1 MIVVD
6 TNLVA
11 SVFLLAD
18 SSHISEQVLARDPIW
33 AVPLLWRSEFRN
45 VLATGM
51 RTRKI
56 DLPFALEAMQAAEE
70 LLSENE
76 YQVPSPSV
84 LRLAQASGCSA
95 YDCEFV
101 ALARELRVRLVTFDT
116 QVLRSFSDMAES
128 PEVFLS
134 RTSA

>member
-11 SVFLLAD
+11 SFFLKAET
-18 SSHISEQVLARDPIW
+18 SHISELVLARDPMW

-51 RTRKI
+51 RTRKL
-56 DLPFALEAMQAAEE
+56 DLAFALEAMQAAEE
-70 LLSENE
+70 LLSGNE
-76 YQVPSPSV
+76 YQIPSSSV

-101 ALARELRVRLVTFDT
+101 VLARELHVRLVTFDS
-116 QVLRSFSDMAES
+116 QVLRSFSDTAEP
-128 PEVFLS
+128 PETFLS